1 MKSSLMRR
9 ASILAVPLVTA
20 ATWTGFAMAQGA
32 PPPPAPAPATPPAP
46 PPAAAPAP
54 PPPPAAPAA
63 AAPAAKWYEKAKV
76 EGFVDAYANLNFN
89 FPKPQTGTNLGRA
102 FDASNGFALHWAG
115 LNASYAPDPVG
126 GFVGLRFGPG
136 AGLYNAGVDNQNSL
150 TYVKQAFVAWKPG
163 GGQLELDFGKF
174 DTWIGGEV
182 ADTQYNMTYTRSTLF
197 FFQPLFHTG
206 LRLDYAVSD
215 QLDLKFFAVNGWN
228 NSVDN
233 NSGKTF
239 GVSVGITPQKTMA
252 FYINYIGGPEQTDS
266 TVDMMGNVRPVPDA
280 NSRWRHLID
289 GVADLHFDQAHVLV
303 NVDFG
308 TEKFVAVPSDKSSSF
323 FGGNLTVG
331 YAVNDMFALA
341 VRGGYFSDA
350 DGAFAP
356 PWAPAGFKASDFDGT
371 LTLAFTPTPNLIIKL
386 EPRIDAVS
394 SDAPAWNGSFPKA
407 PDATA
412 PQEFSKTMFTTT
424 LGMVVTTN

>member
-32 PPPPAPAPATPPAP
+32 PPPPAPAPAPPPAPPAAAPAP

-54 PPPPAAPAA
+54 PPAA
-63 AAPAAKWYEKAKV
+63 AAPKWYEKAKI

-89 FPKPQTGTNLGRA
+89 FPKPQTGGNLGRA
-102 FDASNGFALHWAG
+102 FDVSNGFALHWAG

-136 AGLYNAGVDNQNSL
+136 AAIYNTGIDNQLSL
-150 TYVKQAFVAWKPG
+150 TNVKQAFVAWKPG

-174 DTWIGGEV
+174 DTWIGAEV

-215 QLDLKFFAVNGWN
+215 QLDLKLFVVNGWN
-228 NSVDN
+228 NSADN
-233 NSGKTF
+233 NAGKTF
-239 GVSVGITPQKTMA
+239 GASVAITPQKTMA
-252 FYINYIGGPEQTDS
+252 FYVNYIGGPEQNEFQPDA
-266 TVDMMGNVRPVPDA
+266 MGNLQLVQGT

-308 TEKFVAVPSDKSSSF
+308 TETFAAVPSDKSSSF
-323 FGGNLTVG
+323 VGGNVTVG

-350 DGAFAP
+350 DGAFSP

-394 SDAPAWNGSFPKA
+394 SDAPGWNGSFPKT
-407 PDATA
+407 PEV
-412 PQEFSKTMFTTT
+412 PPSFSKTMFTTT